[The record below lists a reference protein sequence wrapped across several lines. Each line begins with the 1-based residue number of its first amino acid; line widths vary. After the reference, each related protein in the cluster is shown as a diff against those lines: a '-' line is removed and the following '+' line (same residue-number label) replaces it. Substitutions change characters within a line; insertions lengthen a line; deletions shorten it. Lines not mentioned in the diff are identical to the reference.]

1 MPALPARASFVWVQQ
16 YRLVFT
22 LCLSTL
28 AMMNLAKN
36 ILFVV
41 ILTLSL
47 ANCATLDPAAEATP
61 VFTEKKLTADL
72 NTLLLLQPQLDKLDG
87 ELHRFRLAGGWQTRG
102 YFDADEMREV
112 EALLFRFGSYHTAL
126 WGLIHSYNGLENS
139 TARSENQARAE
150 LVSGYAMLLLAS
162 HTSFLVTEFAGD
174 PVAIKQLNQVYYR
187 SEIPF
192 GTYDKAR
199 ESVTASEKR
208 WAVLREK
215 SLYQEARNNP
225 QSFLSKI
232 TDENTEYAR
241 LISQLPDLLDTV
253 DQRLGAVAEIYASG
267 IDSELV
273 AEGQKLGQHKVLYF
287 ARSVLFKDVSRLK
300 SPGAQVIRFSAEQ
313 QQQIYAMLQ
322 PGDLVLTYTAG
333 YMSSVFIPGAFK
345 HGITFIGS
353 PQQRK
358 SLALTPQDLP
368 ASERFQEDVLAR
380 NLQQMTLENGSQA
393 DMIEAVAEG
402 VIFNNLGHIMDTHIN
417 RMLVLRPKFS
427 GTEQRAYL
435 AGIFSYLGDG
445 YDFRFDFSDSTYQV
459 CTEVIYREL
468 DGKAGTRF
476 SLTERAG
483 HPTLSADDISNYY
496 LESTPPAF
504 DFVLY
509 AEEDLA
515 SVGHDAKILVGATG
529 AARVKELMQEQG
541 N

>member
-1 MPALPARASFVWVQQ
+1 
-16 YRLVFT
+16 
-22 LCLSTL
+22 
-28 AMMNLAKN
+28 MNMAKN
-36 ILFVV
+36 FLLVV
-41 ILTLSL
+41 IMAVSL
-47 ANCATLDPAAEATP
+47 VNCATLDSADEVTP
-61 VFTEKKLTADL
+61 IFTDEKLAADL

-87 ELHRFRLAGGWQTRG
+87 ELHSFRLSGGWQTRG
-102 YFDADEMREV
+102 FFDADEMREV

-126 WGLIHSYNGLENS
+126 WGLIHSYDGLEDS
-139 TARSENQARAE
+139 TARSDNQARAE
-150 LVSGYAMLLLAS
+150 LLSGYAMLLLAS
-162 HTSFLVTEFAGD
+162 HTSYLVTEFAGD

-199 ESVTASEKR
+199 ENVTSSEKR
-208 WAVLREK
+208 RAVQQEK
-215 SLYQEARNNP
+215 SLYKKARNNP
-225 QSFLSKI
+225 ESFLSKI
-232 TDENTEYAR
+232 AEENTEYTR
-241 LISQLPDLLDTV
+241 LISQLPDLLDKV
-253 DQRLGAVAEIYASG
+253 DQRLAGVAEIYTSG
-267 IDSELV
+267 IDAELV
-273 AEGQKLGQHKVLYF
+273 AEREKLGQHKVLYF
-287 ARSVLFKDVSRLK
+287 ARSELFKDVSRLK

-313 QQQIYAMLQ
+313 QQQVYAMLQ

-368 ASERFQEDVLAR
+368 SAERFQDHALAR
-380 NLQQMTLENGSQA
+380 NLQKMTLENGSQA

-427 GTEQRAYL
+427 EMEQRAYL
-435 AGIFSYLGDG
+435 VGIFSYLGDG

-468 DGKAGTRF
+468 DGKAGTSF

-496 LESTPPAF
+496 LDSTPSAF

-509 AEEDLA
+509 AEEDAA
-515 SVGHDAKILVGATG
+515 STGHKAKILVGKAG
-529 AARVKELMQEQG
+529 AARVKELMREQG
-541 N
+541 TD